1 MSNLNAAAERIGGA
15 ESTTPSRATKRPCRA
30 TAAEQ
35 AQADHALVSAVIE
48 SGEAST
54 DETHRRYHPGPRGA
68 TFGNASNKGTG
79 MADQPEYKNGE
90 LIFSAFNPEGPP
102 FTVKVTRQRLRF
114 LAQSGAWR
122 VEEATQT
129 VGEVLNRPLAIFAGI
144 RQEDDENKGPNG
156 VGWWCYAGVP
166 STRFL
171 QGGSVRTAKSD
182 EIFLVF
188 VTDEFV
194 AYNSR
199 WELASPRPEWFQ
211 DGYLE
216 RFRRRIFLRS

>member
-1 MSNLNAAAERIGGA
+1 MSNINAVADRIGGS
-15 ESTTPSRATKRPCRA
+15 ESTTPSRATKRPRRA

-35 AQADHALVSAVIE
+35 AQATHARVSEEIE
-48 SGEAST
+48 RGEAST
-54 DETHRRYHPGPRGA
+54 DETHRRYHLGLRGV
-68 TFGNASNKGTG
+68 TFEKASNKGTG

-90 LIFSAFNPEGPP
+90 LIFSAFNPEGQP

-156 VGWWCYAGVP
+156 VGWWCYAGVS